1 MLQHLVIS
9 LYFSTYSDLQFL
21 ASRRVAAVAAAA
33 TVLPP
38 PPPLPTSAVTATNS
52 INSTN
57 VNCTSGCNGNPNNGG
72 DKCNPGGSSNVQMSL
87 DVTSMAAAAH
97 HRSHPHPNTQ
107 GAAAQP
113 HDFHPAYRI
122 PSYME
127 HLYSLQRTSPTASFH
142 GMYKGVFLIS
152 KDKLNVVWNTVATL
166 N

>member
-1 MLQHLVIS
+1 M
-9 LYFSTYSDLQFL
+9 YFSTYSDLQFL

-38 PPPLPTSAVTATNS
+38 PPPLPTSVVTAT
-52 INSTN
+52 NSTN
-57 VNCTSGCNGNPNNGG
+57 VNCTSGCNGNPNSGA
-72 DKCNPGGSSNVQMSL
+72 DECNPAESRNVQMSL

-97 HRSHPHPNTQ
+97 HHSLPHHNTH
-107 GAAAQP
+107 GAVPRPTGQP

-142 GMYKGVFLIS
+142 G
-152 KDKLNVVWNTVATL
+152 T
-166 N
+166 